1 MASTG
6 STQHLVIRKKDSVV
20 MTDTDKPSMSV
31 SKVQQMQLQVLGLIG
46 EWKAN
51 VQYGLS

>member
-31 SKVQQMQLQVLGLIG
+31 KFNKCS
-46 EWKAN
+46 
-51 VQYGLS
+51 YRS